1 MPTELLNCKKGFE
14 VAYNNRYTWP
24 QNFSGYKGNC
34 FFSKDDRTYEGQ
46 FSINKNF
53 KVILNNIENEEIVKL
68 ISSQLFEVTIHRVK
82 RDFKKV
88 HSENNFQLICEDE
101 KGIEMLV
108 LGKSAGDKYR
118 IKENKIN
125 MVYRKIHGL
134 IVEIFVE
141 EFIDTG
147 LGFLTKKYTSQ
158 QLDNESLMPISPK
171 YSYFDEFIN
180 IENNLWLLNKRTI
193 SYLNDQMQPVKDKFI
208 FQKLISLNK

>member
-1 MPTELLNCKKGFE
+1 MPTELLNCKKAFE

-24 QNFSGYKGNC
+24 QNFGGYKGNC

-101 KGIEMLV
+101 KGIEILV
-108 LGKSAGDKYR
+108 SGKSVGDKYR
-118 IKENKIN
+118 IKDNKIIN
-125 MVYRKIHGL
+125 SEKQGIS
-134 IVEIFVE
+134 
-141 EFIDTG
+141 
-147 LGFLTKKYTSQ
+147 KKQ
-158 QLDNESLMPISPK
+158 SLS
-171 YSYFDEFIN
+171 S
-180 IENNLWLLNKRTI
+180 IEQK
-193 SYLNDQMQPVKDKFI
+193 VKE
-208 FQKLISLNK
+208 LIS